1 MSENFTRDH
10 KLVEEITSKGWFA
23 NPAGRQG
30 YEVILLEQ
38 VGDGGTR
45 FYHNLKPG
53 ETLRASERLFGK
65 FIARAVDVRH
75 ARSFSI
81 DKDFP
86 VRERGRKI
94 GVRANVRYRVTDA
107 RIVAMEALDPL
118 GELRDKVIATLN
130 REMMNHSEESVTPA
144 LVERI
149 IRSVGTVAHL
159 GLLVEDAEIIEFRQD
174 PRVTKQI
181 IEKEDLQHDI
191 SVGGIKQKAE
201 LEAESLSR
209 EKKIQWEQDEIA
221 AINLADINVLL
232 HRNPDLIPQVFDMFS
247 QRDMQLLSARIDVI
261 RPVIDAYVRQQIE
274 NDEDIDPAEIARIMH
289 EAISPARPQLRGGSI
304 SQIIWGDENVI
315 DVLPEGDNN
324 IKFTDYEAKQPPED
338 KKPTYDDDEDDEAD
352 PSRIKFG

>member
-1 MSENFTRDH
+1 MSENFTREH

-53 ETLRASERLFGK
+53 ETLRTSERLFGK

-75 ARSFSI
+75 ARSFPI

-86 VRERGRKI
+86 VRERGRKV

-130 REMMNHSEESVTPA
+130 RELMNHAEVSVTPT
-144 LVERI
+144 LIERI
-149 IRSVGTVAHL
+149 IRSVGTITHL

-181 IEKEDLQHDI
+181 LEEEDLRHGI
-191 SVGGIKQKAE
+191 TVGGIKQQAE
-201 LEAESLSR
+201 LDAETLKR
-209 EKKIQWEQDEIA
+209 QKKIQWEKEEHA

-232 HRNPDLIPQVFDMFS
+232 HRNPQLIPQVFATFS
-247 QRDMQLLSARIDVI
+247 QRDQQLLSTRIDVI
-261 RPVIDAYVRQQIE
+261 KPVIDAYVRQRLE

-289 EAISPARPQLRGGSI
+289 EAISPIRPQLGSTSI
-304 SQIIWGDENVI
+304 PQITWSDENVI
-315 DVLPEGDNN
+315 DVLPSGDSN
-324 IKFTDYEAKQPPED
+324 IKFSEYEAKQPPES
-338 KKPTYDDDEDDEAD
+338 KKPSYDDDENDTAD
-352 PSRIKFG
+352 SSRIKFG